1 MDTPQPENI
10 DKGEEEWEIRGL
22 KKFWLFFC
30 SNHITHNKHPSH
42 GDILGVE
49 TNKSDL
55 RGD

>member
-1 MDTPQPENI
+1 MDTPQPGNI